1 MRFRLPAAATVSLT
15 VYDLQGRRVGTLLNH
30 EARPA
35 GDHPVPIRTEGW
47 PEGTYFVRLE
57 VGGLTTTEK
66 FVVVR

>member
-1 MRFRLPAAATVSLT
+1 VSRT
-15 VYDLQGRRVGTLLNH
+15 VYTLQGRRVGTLLNH